1 MPKRQRS
8 TAWKSELAEI
18 NAKARQE
25 GMSYGQYVGLMYC
38 EEKKMKWKEG
48 EDMTERDARDLVD
61 WLDQAEE
68 ETKATIAEHER
79 IDPFYDG
86 VLSTIQTVRE
96 YIKKMRKVDEA
107 EGEKQMKEII
117 AGSKFEYIEGIK
129 PFFWWTGSLSIE
141 QAITHL
147 TKRYDE
153 EEAHKLLDE
162 KLEFVSD
169 YMRNNHGAVEQYGI
183 YLIPEFMLGY
193 DDIEIVIVA
202 ASENERATVVFSD
215 IPVVK

>member
-1 MPKRQRS
+1 
-8 TAWKSELAEI
+8 
-18 NAKARQE
+18 
-25 GMSYGQYVGLMYC
+25 
-38 EEKKMKWKEG
+38 
-48 EDMTERDARDLVD
+48 
-61 WLDQAEE
+61 
-68 ETKATIAEHER
+68 
-79 IDPFYDG
+79 
-86 VLSTIQTVRE
+86 
-96 YIKKMRKVDEA
+96 MRKVDEA
-107 EGEKQMKEII
+107 EGEKQMEEII
-117 AGSKFEYIEGIK
+117 ADSKFEYIKEIK

-193 DDIEIVIVA
+193 DDIEIVVVA
-202 ASENERATVVFSD
+202 ASENEKATVVFSD

>member
-1 MPKRQRS
+1 
-8 TAWKSELAEI
+8 
-18 NAKARQE
+18 
-25 GMSYGQYVGLMYC
+25 
-38 EEKKMKWKEG
+38 
-48 EDMTERDARDLVD
+48 MTERDARDLVD

-86 VLSTIQTVRE
+86 VLSTVQTVRE

-107 EGEKQMKEII
+107 EGEKQMEEI
-117 AGSKFEYIEGIK
+117 
-129 PFFWWTGSLSIE
+129 FWWTGSLSIE

-153 EEAHKLLDE
+153 EEAHNLLDE

-183 YLIPEFMLGY
+183 YLLPEFMLGY

-215 IPVVK
+215 IPVVKRGCGRI

>member
-1 MPKRQRS
+1 MRVYKGFNKKIQAKHGKGTFQYEKGKTYKEEKSKTRS
-8 TAWKSELAEI
+8 TGFHAAEYI
-18 NAKARQE
+18 LDCLQWYPIDGKNKA
-25 GMSYGQYVGLMYC
+25 
-38 EEKKMKWKEG
+38 
-48 EDMTERDARDLVD
+48 
-61 WLDQAEE
+61 

-117 AGSKFEYIEGIK
+117 ADSKFEYIKEIK

-162 KLEFVSD
+162 KLEFVSG

-183 YLIPEFMLGY
+183 YLLPEFMLGY

-215 IPVVK
+215 IPVVKRGYGRI

>member
-1 MPKRQRS
+1 M
-8 TAWKSELAEI
+8 
-18 NAKARQE
+18 E
-25 GMSYGQYVGLMYC
+25 GKK
-38 EEKKMKWKEG
+38 EKISQKETRG
-48 EDMTERDARDLVD
+48 DLVD
-61 WLDQAEE
+61 WLDQWHEE
-68 ETKATIAEHER
+68 EIKSNQLQSMKESIHFMTECFQR
-79 IDPFYDG
+79 F
-86 VLSTIQTVRE
+86 QTVRE

-107 EGEKQMKEII
+107 EGEKQMEEII
-117 AGSKFEYIEGIK
+117 ADSKFEYIKEIK

-193 DDIEIVIVA
+193 DDIEIVVVA
-202 ASENERATVVFSD
+202 VSENERATVVFSD
-215 IPVVK
+215 IPVVKGGRRDEE

>member
-1 MPKRQRS
+1 
-8 TAWKSELAEI
+8 
-18 NAKARQE
+18 
-25 GMSYGQYVGLMYC
+25 
-38 EEKKMKWKEG
+38 
-48 EDMTERDARDLVD
+48 MTERDARDLVD

-86 VLSTIQTVRE
+86 VLSTVQTVRE

-107 EGEKQMKEII
+107 EGEKQMEEII
-117 AGSKFEYIEGIK
+117 ADSKFEYIKEIK

-193 DDIEIVIVA
+193 DDIEIVVVA
-202 ASENERATVVFSD
+202 VSENERATVVFSD
-215 IPVVK
+215 IPVVKGGRRDEE

>member
-1 MPKRQRS
+1 MQEKD
-8 TAWKSELAEI
+8 TKELI
-18 NAKARQE
+18 
-25 GMSYGQYVGLMYC
+25 
-38 EEKKMKWKEG
+38 
-48 EDMTERDARDLVD
+48 D

-68 ETKATIAEHER
+68 ETKATIAERER

-86 VLSTIQTVRE
+86 VLSTVQTVRE

-107 EGEKQMKEII
+107 EGGKQMKEII
-117 AGSKFEYIEGIK
+117 TDSKFEHIEEIK
-129 PFFWWTGSLSIE
+129 SFFWWTGSLNIK

-153 EEAHKLLDE
+153 EEAHNLLDE

-169 YMRNNHGAVEQYGI
+169 YMRNNHGADEQYGI

-193 DDIEIVIVA
+193 DDIEIVVVA

-215 IPVVK
+215 IPVVKGGCGRI

>member
-1 MPKRQRS
+1 
-8 TAWKSELAEI
+8 
-18 NAKARQE
+18 
-25 GMSYGQYVGLMYC
+25 
-38 EEKKMKWKEG
+38 
-48 EDMTERDARDLVD
+48 MTEKDEKDLVD
-61 WLDQAEE
+61 WLDQAEA

-79 IDPFYDG
+79 IDSFYDG

-117 AGSKFEYIEGIK
+117 TDSKFEYIEEIE
-129 PFFWWTGSLSIE
+129 PFFWWTGSLNIK

-153 EEAHKLLDE
+153 EEAHNLLDE

-215 IPVVK
+215 IPVVKRGEK